1 MAAVDLTTAS
11 ISPWVSRTASVGTTW
26 QAFTLPDWARAV
38 CITPSGAARVAFDK
52 AGKVGDIETPA
63 DGGAVGDHYQSIA
76 AGASFEFTR
85 IGSLRAGTV
94 FVASDTSTVNVCIT
108 VMA

>member
-1 MAAVDLTTAS
+1 MAAVDLSTAS

-38 CITPSGAARVAFDK
+38 CVTPNGTVRVAFDK
-52 AGKVGDIETPA
+52 AGKAGDIESPA
-63 DGGAVGDHYQSIA
+63 DGGAVGDHYQTVA
-76 AGASFEFTR
+76 ANASFEFTR
-85 IGSLRAGTV
+85 IGSLRAGSLYVAADTGTV
-94 FVASDTSTVNVCIT
+94 DVSVV